1 MVMVNAFNHTW
12 KSSHDYASYNSNPHW
27 VIKIVY
33 ELKICHYMFYDQ
45 IVHQNESLLF
55 GMNYYH
61 TAIKINLPT
70 SNAYWKSKDIE
81 RMVNFS

>member
-1 MVMVNAFNHTW
+1 MVNVFNQAE
-12 KSSHDYASYNSNPHW
+12 KSSHDYANYNSNPHW

-33 ELKICHYMFYDQ
+33 ELKICHCMFYDQ

-55 GMNYYH
+55 GLNSYH

>member
-1 MVMVNAFNHTW
+1 
-12 KSSHDYASYNSNPHW
+12 
-27 VIKIVY
+27 
-33 ELKICHYMFYDQ
+33 MFYDQ